1 MQKIKARY
9 SSLLSKPG
17 MTVIRGVFMT
27 PVAIK
32 TYLCFTMVMQTLR
45 LWLLG
50 ALLAPIVACA
60 PSVTEPAKLVQLQ
73 AVGVLPSGTPSKVT
87 GLARFERFSNGITK
101 IRVVLAGLPPKSKRA
116 GYIRVGTCTNPGGIA
131 AKLSE
136 IEARETGD
144 GTGDSE
150 VTTADIPVS
159 AHVAYF
165 QRSEKDAGGVGGP
178 ITCGDIK

>member
-1 MQKIKARY
+1 MQNLR
-9 SSLLSKPG
+9 P
-17 MTVIRGVFMT
+17 
-27 PVAIK
+27 
-32 TYLCFTMVMQTLR
+32 YLI
-45 LWLLG
+45 
-50 ALLAPIVACA
+50 ALFLAPLAACA

-87 GLARFERFSNGITK
+87 GLARIEKFSNGVTK
-101 IRVVLAGLPPKSKRA
+101 IRVVLAGLPLKSKRA

-131 AKLSE
+131 AKLTE

-150 VTTADIPVS
+150 VSTADIPVS
-159 AHVAYF
+159 AHIAYF
-165 QRSEKDAGGVGGP
+165 QRSERDAGGVGGP